1 MLQLFPYSHVCHPPN
16 NEVFISYVENRQT
29 DLWGEV
35 QSKITT
41 LTDQMLEESFEVTV
55 TKAKLKEDE
64 KQLNDVLF
72 KFKQQ
77 EDIFR
82 DAANAFSRPIW

>member
-1 MLQLFPYSHVCHPPN
+1 MLMIVC
-16 NEVFISYVENRQT
+16 FRQT

-35 QSKITT
+35 QSKVTT
-41 LTDQMLEESFEVTV
+41 MTDQMLEESFEVAV

-64 KQLNDVLF
+64 KHLKDVLE

-77 EDIFR
+77 EDLFR
-82 DAANAFSRPIW
+82 DAVNAFSRPIW